1 MIPVIKFGWR
11 YLFVLCLIPGILV
24 ACGSSSTSGGSLT
37 GVTWQLT
44 NVKFDGQTTSN
55 TISQTDQYT
64 ITFQTDGTANVK
76 ADCNMAHLTYTTNG
90 NQLTIKAGPMT
101 LVYCGTASLSNEFV
115 QALQVATA
123 YTVQGSTL
131 TINSGSNGSMNFKQ
145 A

>member
-1 MIPVIKFGWR
+1 MIPAIKPIR
-11 YLFVLCLIPGILV
+11 RLLFILCLIPGILV
-24 ACGSSSTSGGSLT
+24 ACSSSSSSGGSLT

-44 NVKFDGQTTSN
+44 DVKFDGQSTNSI
-55 TISQTDQYT
+55 ISEPDLYT

-76 ADCNMAHLTYTTNG
+76 ADCNNAALTYTTNG

-115 QALQVATA
+115 QALQVATT

-131 TINSGSNGSMNFKQ
+131 TINSGSNGTMNFRQ
-145 A
+145 G

>member
-1 MIPVIKFGWR
+1 MIPAMKLRWR
-11 YLFVLCLIPGILV
+11 YFFVLCLIPGILV

-37 GVTWQLT
+37 GVVWQLT
-44 NVKFDGQTTSN
+44 DVKFDGQNTSN
-55 TISQTDQYT
+55 TISQPDKFT
-64 ITFQTDGTANVK
+64 IEFQTNNTANVK

-115 QALQVATA
+115 QALQEATT

-131 TINSGSNGSMNFKQ
+131 TINSGSNGTMNFRQ
-145 A
+145 G

>member
-1 MIPVIKFGWR
+1 MIPAMKSVQR
-11 YLFVLCLIPGILV
+11 YFFVLCLIPGILV

-44 NVKFDGQTTSN
+44 DVKFDGQSTNSI
-55 TISQTDQYT
+55 ISEPDLYT

-76 ADCNMAHLTYTTNG
+76 ADCNNATLSYTTNS
-90 NQLTIKAGPMT
+90 NQLTIKPGIMT

-115 QALQVATA
+115 QALQVATT

>member
-1 MIPVIKFGWR
+1 MITAIKPIKR
-11 YLFVLCLIPGILV
+11 YLFILCLIPGILV
-24 ACGSSSTSGGSLT
+24 ACSSGSSSGGSLT

-44 NVKFDGQTTSN
+44 NVKFDGQSTNSI
-55 TISQTDQYT
+55 ISEPDQYT

-76 ADCNMAHLTYTTNG
+76 ADCNMAHLSYTTNG

-115 QALQVATA
+115 QALQEATT

-131 TINSGSNGSMNFKQ
+131 TINSGSNGTMNFRQ
-145 A
+145 G